1 MSTSSSFTPS
11 NSPPSSDSGDVPPPV
26 GQAGQPQHV
35 DGIQVVI
42 ERPGGEAVER
52 LTSSDSSMDTAS
64 EGSGDNQARANRE
77 GVNGNGQRTPRQD
90 RLASTLSAYERLRL
104 EAEEAREI
112 VRRNENR
119 MVDLLRE
126 EGRVPD
132 QVGAAQPQA
141 RRPEDQLGQAST
153 MQRHG
158 RSVPPN
164 QVTEPQASTEETSG
178 AEYMSQRGNRVF
190 QELKSKLN
198 GKMETFENLY
208 HQVGLRPANRQLLI
222 KTTQEGLKKMK
233 KEYLKSYEDLQEKS
247 TSRGQREDW
256 NAHLAEGLERI
267 DVAVDNLTEKLEE
280 LGLDSSEDSV
290 SSDSSASTSSS
301 SASRI
306 PDKWHGP
313 RAPELKMPYFNG
325 VVAEFA
331 HWEQLFD
338 HLIGDRP
345 DMKGAAKMSY
355 LLASVGPAVEKQISR
370 LGLTDAGYKA
380 ARALL
385 TKKYGRADL
394 LIHTEIT
401 TLTSSAKTLEP
412 EQGNWDNPMQD
423 AVIYSQRVRDTVAR
437 IASKDDL
444 GDIFIQIILKDKM
457 PPWMYTNYDLQ
468 LRDEQ
473 NKRQATGGEMTWAER
488 TDHLINYVE
497 GRLATKMTTAH
508 RYAVSGINLAAK
520 KMVQKEPQEKPV
532 KIPTTAAFLT
542 TGAKENGSKACCFC
556 DKEGHKPELCPVL
569 KTLTPQDASK
579 ICGNKRVCKR
589 CFKTGHPTTECL
601 SGITCERCEKD
612 NHHTVLHFNSSG

>member
-112 VRRNENR
+112 VRRNELR

-141 RRPEDQLGQAST
+141 PRPEDQAGQAST
-153 MQRHG
+153 MQGHG

-164 QVTEPQASTEETSG
+164 QATEPQASTEETSG

-190 QELKSKLN
+190 DELKSKIN

-222 KTTQEGLKKMK
+222 KTAKEGLKKIK

-280 LGLDSSEDSV
+280 LGLDSTEDSV

-468 LRDEQ
+468 LRAEQ
-473 NKRQATGGEMTWAER
+473 QRRQASGGELTWAER
-488 TDHLINYVE
+488 TDHLIAYIE
-497 GRLATKMTTAH
+497 GRLATKMTAAH
-508 RYAVSGINLAAK
+508 RNAVSGINTAAK
-520 KMVQKEPQEKPV
+520 KMIQKEPQEKPV
-532 KIPTTAAFLT
+532 RITTTAAFV
-542 TGAKENGSKACCFC
+542 TGVKENTSKACCFC
-556 DKEGHKPELCPVL
+556 DKEGHKPELCPIL
-569 KTLTPQDASK
+569 KTLTPQDASR
-579 ICGNKRVCKR
+579 ICSEKKACKK
-589 CFKTGHPTTECL
+589 CFKTSHQTAECR
-601 SGITCERCEKD
+601 SGISCEKCTKD
-612 NHHTVLHFNSSG
+612 NHHTALHFSTSG